1 MLRLFALL
9 LLVANGLFFAWSNG
23 YLSSWGFASASKN
36 ESFRLNEQIDPDRI
50 VIKQKE
56 APLPLT
62 AANNLPAPAPTPAP
76 TATPATPASIPTL
89 PPLPTPVTTT
99 TQAPLPAITTCLT
112 AGAFNDRQST
122 ALMQVLSTKLPD
134 LRWRFDTVT
143 VPARWIVYM
152 GKYPNNAV
160 RDLKKSQLDQIKV
173 RYEVLTEGNLEPGLS
188 LGSHATQV
196 AANQSL
202 QQLFKQGVRTARVLQ
217 ESPEQKGQTL
227 VVPAVDDINRSK
239 LNAVY
244 ATIATQLANKPLQTC
259 KI

>member
-23 YLSSWGFASASKN
+23 YLSSWGLTSASKN
-36 ESFRLNEQIDPDRI
+36 ESFRANEQIEPERI
-50 VIKQKE
+50 VIRQKD
-56 APLPLT
+56 APAT
-62 AANNLPAPAPTPAP
+62 NNLPALDPTPASR
-76 TATPATPASIPTL
+76 TVATTPQTPIAATTS
-89 PPLPTPVTTT
+89 
-99 TQAPLPAITTCLT
+99 CMT
-112 AGAFNDRQST
+112 AGAFNDKQSAVLKQT
-122 ALMQVLSTKLPD
+122 LSTKLPD

-152 GKYPNNAV
+152 GKYPNIAA

-173 RYEVLTEGNLEPGLS
+173 SYEILTEGNLEPGLS
-188 LGSHATQV
+188 LGSHPTQA

-217 ESPEQKGQTL
+217 EAPEQKGQTL
-227 VVPAVDDINRSK
+227 VVPAVDDTNRAK

-244 ATIATQLANKPLQTC
+244 ATIATQLANKSLQIC
-259 KI
+259 K